1 MELGSDCRTVLLVN
15 AKMNS
20 TKKWTAVNKQELILE
35 VWEALDCESVGS
47 RELEQ
52 IQVVLQERFGE
63 GGQESPAAIA
73 RVVADEGAVLRHPE
87 VFECDTNWRLRKL
100 RSQSYEQQLDFSDFD
115 KAVASFRLL
124 DKAQSEVSNQNGPAA
139 NRLREVVLNAR
150 LNTVMVSRSKIL
162 LAEERERAK
171 EISQWFT
178 VWLQS
183 PQLFADW
190 LELRLRSTEFRN
202 KFPHYP

>member
-1 MELGSDCRTVLLVN
+1 M
-15 AKMNS
+15 
-20 TKKWTAVNKQELILE
+20 TKWKAANKQELILE
-35 VWEALDCESVGS
+35 VWEALDCESVGG

-52 IQVVLQERFGE
+52 IQEVLQQRFGE

-87 VFECDTNWRLRKL
+87 VFECDKNWRQRRL
-100 RSQSYEQQLDFSDFD
+100 SDQQYEQELEFSDFR
-115 KAVASFRLL
+115 KAVASLGLL
-124 DKAQSEVSNQNGPAA
+124 DKTQREVSSQDGSAV
-139 NRLREVVLNAR
+139 NRLRDVVANAR
-150 LNTVMVSRSKIL
+150 LNAMMVSRSKIL
-162 LAEERERAK
+162 GAEERERAK
-171 EISQWFT
+171 EIAQWLT

-183 PQLFADW
+183 PQLFTDW